1 MECAKRLANSH
12 CRVTLV
18 DKNNHH
24 LFQPLLY
31 QVATAGLSQ
40 PEIAKPIRGTIDVTP
55 DLQVLM
61 DEVTGLDLENQQVQ
75 MRSHELTYDYL
86 VIALGAITGYFGNDH
101 WAEHTI
107 GLKSLEEATE
117 IRRKVLY
124 AYEQAEMCDDPG
136 EQKRLMTTVVV
147 GGGPT
152 GVEMAGALIELGRHV
167 LKKDFQNID
176 PAECHVILIEA
187 MDKVLGT
194 FPDPLPDKALNDL
207 KEMGV
212 DVRLNSPVRDVQSG
226 EVHLDD
232 EVIRA
237 ETIIWAAG
245 VQAPKLTRQLNVPLD
260 RGGRINVEPDCSL
273 QGHKNVFAIGDIVS
287 LTDARKVKVPG
298 VSPAAIQMGSY
309 VAGLIRKEVEAEP
322 GQQPVRTP
330 FVYFNKG
337 NMATIGRSKAVAH
350 IGPLK
355 VAGFTAWILWLGVH
369 LVFLIGFR
377 NKIAVLLQWFYS
389 YVRYKR
395 GARIITG
402 LQDKMRRK
410 KVMAQQEAVEVSI

>member
-1 MECAKRLANSH
+1 LECAKRLANSH

-287 LTDARKVKVPG
+287 SGSTVVESQQTAGNSDAGRDVKTTIDQGNSTACGLEVGITDLLSCIGYIAVVKPTASGAASASDASGKDGAASSAEIVRPSTSQCARG
-298 VSPAAIQMGSY
+298 SPAPA
-309 VAGLIRKEVEAEP
+309 AGWSVISS
-322 GQQPVRTP
+322 
-330 FVYFNKG
+330 
-337 NMATIGRSKAVAH
+337 ATFS
-350 IGPLK
+350 
-355 VAGFTAWILWLGVH
+355 
-369 LVFLIGFR
+369 
-377 NKIAVLLQWFYS
+377 
-389 YVRYKR
+389 
-395 GARIITG
+395 
-402 LQDKMRRK
+402 
-410 KVMAQQEAVEVSI
+410 